1 MRGRGYGVVSKS
13 DCAITIRVGKN
24 PFCAVFVCITQG
36 KFSSIQN
43 VSVIKIAQSRA
54 IVRFLVEHTS
64 YVILAASPL
73 ASSGFAAIGDWKGLC
88 PFQTSIYTIF

>member
-24 PFCAVFVCITQG
+24 PFCSVFFCITQG

-54 IVRFLVEHTS
+54 IVRFLLEGTS
-64 YVILAASPL
+64 YVVVVITIMNDVLRRGREGVFAL
-73 ASSGFAAIGDWKGLC
+73 SSMLI
-88 PFQTSIYTIF
+88 

>member
-54 IVRFLVEHTS
+54 IVRFLVERTS
-64 YVILAASPL
+64 YLIQNSSFCGGVGACAASFL
-73 ASSGFAAIGDWKGLC
+73 EQRL
-88 PFQTSIYTIF
+88 